1 MYCALFC
8 SVVYTSQWRQY
19 GGEYLDVAEDELL
32 ANRQAS
38 LPDGQMARW
47 SGCQVAKTIVEFVH
61 HHIFVGRARLLV
73 EGVDLQGHRELLH
86 VEGVGVHLGRGGG
99 QEKEWE

>member
-32 ANRQAS
+32 ANRQA
-38 LPDGQMARW
+38 
-47 SGCQVAKTIVEFVH
+47 KTIVEFVH
-61 HHIFVGRARLLV
+61 HHIFVGRTRLLV